1 MAPSLS
7 RMACGVRPGAGYCAI
22 LPWPH
27 VRNQGKR
34 FPREH
39 FTFAREE
46 KRFAGEHF
54 AFAREE
60 KRFAGEHFAFA
71 CQQKR
76 FAGEHFAFAREQK
89 RFPRC
94 RRTGV
99 VFRRSLHAPAD
110 ANPAFFSLGERL
122 VGSSRGVGRA
132 LRTHAHYMCVRLRRG
147 RDRGDSSYKQHRRYS
162 KLACK
167 KLVKETSM
175 RIDAGRENSE
185 RPTQRET
192 DLRPPKWLT
201 RIVEASREARRVRVR
216 SIES

>member
-1 MAPSLS
+1 MDYIGTNSQGTANASNGMSDQLFGAWFQPGFPFL
-7 RMACGVRPGAGYCAI
+7 GAGHCAI

-27 VRNQGKR
+27 VRNQEKR

-39 FTFAREE
+39 F
-46 KRFAGEHF
+46 
-54 AFAREE
+54 AFAR
-60 KRFAGEHFAFA
+60 
-71 CQQKR
+71 Q
-76 FAGEHFAFAREQK
+76 QK

-99 VFRRSLHAPAD
+99 VFRRSLHPPAD

-185 RPTQRET
+185 RPTERQT

-201 RIVEASREARRVRVR
+201 RIVEASTEARRVRVR